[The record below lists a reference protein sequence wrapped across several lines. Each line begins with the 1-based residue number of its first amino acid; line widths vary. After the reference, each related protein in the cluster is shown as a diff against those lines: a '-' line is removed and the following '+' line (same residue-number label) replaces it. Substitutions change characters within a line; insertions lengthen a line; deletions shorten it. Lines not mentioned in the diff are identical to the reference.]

1 MRTESPNMFIK
12 ITVVVSAA
20 TMLITGVWMRI
31 DPASFADWANWPNHE
46 HFLHDAGVF
55 QIGIGLMMLFA
66 LWWRDVIAVVLAGF
80 VFTNSFHAVNHLLD
94 RHLGGRDSDWWQL
107 ALFSLLAAA
116 GLAYRLRAVRRR
128 RRQA

>member
-1 MRTESPNMFIK
+1 MFIK